1 MSLNL
6 NMKRFIILYAVL
18 VTLSVIFMDKILAFD
33 LMLYS
38 NLTALQTPW
47 LNSMFTSITFM
58 GSLIFW
64 VLIASMLWISKD
76 KKLSTYLFLGL
87 VIDTIVILFLKFG
100 IGRPRPEI
108 TVFSEIGPSF
118 PSAHTSRAFLGA
130 SIIKHYREILIVI
143 AILVAFSRLYLGV
156 HYFSDVVFG
165 AMNGILIS
173 IVVLQLPEKKLEKY
187 INKIMKIF

>member
-1 MSLNL
+1 M
-6 NMKRFIILYAVL
+6 
-18 VTLSVIFMDKILAFD
+18 AFD

-47 LNSMFTSITFM
+47 LNSMFTSVTFM
-58 GSLIFW
+58 GSIIFW
-64 VLIASMLWISKD
+64 ILIASMLWINKD

-87 VIDTIVILFLKFG
+87 IIDTILILFLKFG
-100 IGRPRPEI
+100 IGRPRPELG
-108 TVFSEIGPSF
+108 VFSEIGPSF

-130 SIIKHYREILIVI
+130 SLIKHNREILIVI

-173 IVVLQLPEKKLEKY
+173 IVVLQLPEKKLEKF
-187 INKIMKIF
+187 ISKIVKKF